1 MPSGKKGNKY
11 SFYRRCIE
19 MVCRTLSNIYDR
31 DFFRKIVNGEESLC
45 NFAKKLD
52 HRFLTGS

>member
-1 MPSGKKGNKY
+1 
-11 SFYRRCIE
+11 

>member
-1 MPSGKKGNKY
+1 MVKKVINTVFIGDVLKWY
-11 SFYRRCIE
+11 AGPYLTYMIG
-19 MVCRTLSNIYDR
+19 
-31 DFFRKIVNGEESLC
+31 DFFRKIVKESLC

>member
-1 MPSGKKGNKY
+1 MVKKVINTVFIRGVLKWY
-11 SFYRRCIE
+11 AGPYLTYMIG
-19 MVCRTLSNIYDR
+19 

-52 HRFLTGS
+52 HGFLTGS